1 MRIVTQGS
9 MTATQLGKVIN
20 EILSNTL
27 GKLEAKGKR
36 QPIHNAVVEFT
47 LNLQGYDEP
56 QLIVVD
62 EGSAMLTIHTGVK
75 NGELV
80 EYVPVDRQELLDKF
94 DRMVEEETK
103 QAEAPKKE
111 DDVIDAEFT
120 EVE

>member
-9 MTATQLGKVIN
+9 MTANQLGKVIN

-27 GKLEAKGKR
+27 EKMEVKGKR

-47 LNLQGYDEP
+47 LNLQGHDEP

-62 EGSAMLTIHTGVK
+62 EGASMLTIHTGVK

-94 DRMVEEETK
+94 DRLVEEGT
-103 QAEAPKKE
+103 AEAKKE
-111 DDVIDAEFT
+111 DDIIDAEYT
-120 EVE
+120 EVKE